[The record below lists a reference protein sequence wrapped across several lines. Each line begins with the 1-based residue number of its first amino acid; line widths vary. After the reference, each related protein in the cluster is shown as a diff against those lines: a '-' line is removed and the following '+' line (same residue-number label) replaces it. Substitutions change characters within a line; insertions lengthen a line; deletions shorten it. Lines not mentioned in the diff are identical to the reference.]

1 MAYMKSPIA
10 KRLCTLLLLVVFRST
25 LHAQLVCTN
34 PLEYT
39 ALAEGNELI
48 NSQVKEQIDNQ
59 SRTAVLQNSIAAE
72 FTQMRSW
79 EQKYN
84 KYLKDASGF
93 ASSLKASTSIYNEGA
108 RTLITLW
115 HLKKAISSNT
125 EGIVATMSMN
135 NLYMETATELVS
147 VYTVLNEAI
156 AVGGKENMLTGAER
170 SKMMWAIN
178 DRLRAFNRKLN
189 SLYLS
194 IRYYTINDIWNTAT
208 VGILDK
214 TPQECATMSF
224 ERWRRAA
231 KTVSKYK

>member
-1 MAYMKSPIA
+1 MKSPIA
-10 KRLCTLLLLVVFRST
+10 KRLQALVAFLMFHYTLN
-25 LHAQLVCTN
+25 AQLVCTN

-48 NSQVKEQIDNQ
+48 NSQIKEQIDHQ
-59 SRTAVLQNSIAAE
+59 SRTAVLLNSIAAE

-84 KYLKDASGF
+84 KYLQDAGGF
-93 ASSLKASTSIYNEGA
+93 ASSLKAGTSLYNEGA
-108 RTLITLW
+108 KTLITLW
-115 HLKKAISSNT
+115 HLKKAIGSNT
-125 EGIVATMSMN
+125 QGIIATMSMN
-135 NLYMETATELVS
+135 NLYMETATELVA

-156 AVGGKENMLTGAER
+156 AVGGRENMLTGAER

-178 DRLRAFNRKLN
+178 DKLRVFNRKLN

-194 IRYYTINDIWNTAT
+194 IRYYTLNDVWNSAT

-214 TPQECATMSF
+214 TPQECAIMSF